1 MALAE
6 ERPLDVLALLAR
18 TRGRDVPRTD
28 GLLLVAMEA
37 AASLEDW
44 GGVARLYSELTDG
57 PEEAAKL
64 AVALESFGSAAV
76 LEELQRPRAREHD
89 SPARS
94 PETQRALALTLALR
108 AHAERGDVSAATEV
122 AAAPGMPQGTK
133 REKASRLVV
142 RFSAAPCMETPRLMR
157 MPTAASLPR
166 FCSLFSGKNHQLLRH
181 SEHATPCRLDKL
193 GWRWGR
199 RRPQRALKAKTV
211 WRGLV

>member
-1 MALAE
+1 
-6 ERPLDVLALLAR
+6 
-18 TRGRDVPRTD
+18 
-28 GLLLVAMEA
+28 MEA

-64 AVALESFGSAAV
+64 AVAIESFGSAAV

-122 AAAPGMPQGTK
+122 LESLRARAAPLGLAEYAQLWRLARRTGRPEPLLALRFVDVRRSAQGAIEPTVLGLANRARELAATLGTTERALVLGLAGVLVAAAAIAAV
-133 REKASRLVV
+133 ASAL
-142 RFSAAPCMETPRLMR
+142 TP
-157 MPTAASLPR
+157 PP
-166 FCSLFSGKNHQLLRH
+166 
-181 SEHATPCRLDKL
+181 LDPL
-193 GWRWGR
+193 DF
-199 RRPQRALKAKTV
+199 
-211 WRGLV
+211 